1 MRKKILI
8 IEDSGDISGAL
19 KILIELEGYTA
30 VVALTGSEG
39 REKAVSERPDLILM
53 DIALPDIDGVDLT
66 RELRSQPETAGIPIV
81 CVSSY
86 SGPLEEEA
94 LEAGCDAVYSKTSF
108 MTDYAATIRKYIE

>member
-8 IEDSGDISGAL
+8 IEDSGDIGDAL
-19 KILIELEGYTA
+19 KLLIELEGYTA
-30 VVALTGSEG
+30 VVASTGSEG

-66 RELRSQPETAGIPIV
+66 RELRSLPETAAIPIV

-86 SGPLEEEA
+86 SGPLEQEA
-94 LEAGCDAVYSKTSF
+94 REAGCDAVYSKTSF
-108 MTDYAATIRKYIE
+108 MTDYAATIRKYIK